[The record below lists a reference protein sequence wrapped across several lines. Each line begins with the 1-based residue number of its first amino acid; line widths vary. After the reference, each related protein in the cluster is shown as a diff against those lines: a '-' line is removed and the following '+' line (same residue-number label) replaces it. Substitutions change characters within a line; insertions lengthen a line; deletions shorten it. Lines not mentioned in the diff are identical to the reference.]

1 MNKRYGYRSLNRS
14 TKNNFRFALVL
25 WSCFFT
31 TVLFCSEI
39 HDPKIEGLLL
49 RAKTI
54 RHADVDSSVLYAT
67 KALDLAE
74 QSDDAYLKAKSMS
87 TLASS
92 LRYKGGNAEKV
103 IDLLQKSVLLFKSI
117 HEKELLGRAYIALAL
132 CFDDKADYQTALK
145 YNFMALDVFNEFD
158 FADGIQEVSNNIAVI
173 YEDLDDPKNALKYYT
188 QSLEFAKKTND
199 AGAIG
204 GAYANIGAY
213 YIKNGDQAKATG
225 YLKQAIDLKRSVND
239 WAGVARIT
247 SNMGRMYYAGGE
259 EEKGVEYFKQ
269 SLEIKKKYKIY
280 EDINS
285 SYYNLGII
293 EEDRGNFKQAVQ
305 YYQSAYE
312 WAMKFDN
319 LQSALSA
326 LGGMVNMYDTLGE
339 YKKALNYSIDYIGL
353 SDSLFNI
360 EKSKQTLELKEKY
373 ETDKKEKELLLQRAI
388 ATKNEAESKRKTTF
402 IIAVL
407 GVLLLVTGLLFMV
420 YKTSKLK
427 QKTNVELEQKN
438 KLIEHQK
445 ELVEEK
451 QKEIIDSI
459 NYAKRIQ
466 TALLASD
473 KLLSANLPEYFVL
486 FKPKDIVA
494 GDFYWA
500 APTPEGFL
508 YITADCTG
516 HGVPGAFM
524 SLLNISKL
532 NETINQKHILRPD
545 LIFND
550 VRAEIVNALN
560 PEGSTEESKDGMDAV
575 LCKLDAKNM
584 KLEFSG
590 ANNSFY
596 IVRNKEIL
604 VCKADKMAVGKSH
617 DDSTPFTFNE
627 IALQKG
633 DMIFTF
639 TDGYADQF
647 GGPKGKKLKYKQ
659 MEEIMLS
666 IAGLPLQEQKD
677 ILDRRF
683 EEWKGSLEQVD
694 DVLVIGVRV

>member
-1 MNKRYGYRSLNRS
+1 MNNRYGDKRM
-14 TKNNFRFALVL
+14 KNPFSFMLLL
-25 WSCFFT
+25 WCCFLSPAF
-31 TVLFCSEI
+31 FCNGG
-39 HDPKIEGLLL
+39 HNPKIENLLS
-49 RAKTI
+49 RAKNI
-54 RHADVDSSVLYAT
+54 RHANVDSSVIYAT
-67 KALDLAE
+67 NALALAE
-74 QSDDAYLKAKSMS
+74 QSDDTYLKGKSMA

-92 LRYKGGNAEKV
+92 LRYQGGSTQKV
-103 IDLLQKSVLLFKSI
+103 IDLLQKSVIIFKNI
-117 HEKELLGRAYIALAL
+117 HEKELLGRAYISLGL
-132 CFDDKADYQTALK
+132 CFDDKADYQLALK
-145 YNFMALDVFNEFD
+145 YNFMALDVFNEFN

-173 YEDLDDPKNALKYYT
+173 YEDLDDPKNALKYYM
-188 QSLEFAKKTND
+188 QSLEFARRTKD
-199 AGAIG
+199 AEAIG

-213 YIKNGDQAKATG
+213 YIKNGDPALATS
-225 YLKQAIDLKRSVND
+225 YLKQAIDLKKSVND

-247 SNMGRMYYAGGE
+247 SNMGRMYYASGE
-259 EEKGVEYFKQ
+259 VEKGVDCFKQ
-269 SLEIKKKYKIY
+269 SLAIKKKYKIY

-293 EEDRGNFKQAVQ
+293 EEDRGNFKQAAAH
-305 YYQSAYE
+305 YLDAYE
-312 WAMKFDN
+312 WASKFDN
-319 LQSALSA
+319 LQGAISA

-339 YKKALNYSIDYIGL
+339 YKKALNYSIEYIGL
-353 SDSLFNI
+353 SDSLFSI
-360 EKSKQTLELKEKY
+360 EKSKQTLDMKEKY

-402 IIAVL
+402 IIAAL
-407 GVLLLVTGLLFMV
+407 GVLILVTGLLFMV
-420 YKTSKLK
+420 YKTSRLK

-466 TALLASD
+466 TALLAGD
-473 KLLSANLPEYFVL
+473 KLLSAHLPEHFVL

-532 NETINQKHILRPD
+532 NETINQKHIFRPD

-550 VRAEIVNALN
+550 VRTEIVNALN

-575 LCKLDAKNM
+575 LCKLDLPNM

-596 IVRNKEIL
+596 IIRGTEIL
-604 VCKADKMAVGKSH
+604 VCKADKMAVGKGH
-617 DDSTPFTFNE
+617 DDSALFTFNE

-659 MEEIMLS
+659 MEDSMLFV
-666 IAGLPLQEQKD
+666 AGLPMQEQKR
-677 ILDRRF
+677 ILEQRF

>member
-1 MNKRYGYRSLNRS
+1 MSNTPGYKRVANPFEFL
-14 TKNNFRFALVL
+14 LVL
-25 WSCFFT
+25 LCCFLSPAF
-31 TVLFCSEI
+31 FCSEI
-39 HDPKIEGLLL
+39 HDPKIENLLL
-49 RAKTI
+49 HAKTI
-54 RHADVDSSVLYAT
+54 RHANVDSSVVYAT
-67 KALDLAE
+67 KALALSE
-74 QSDDAYLKAKSMS
+74 QLGDAYLQGKSMS

-92 LRYKGGNAEKV
+92 LRYQGGSTEKV
-103 IDLLQKSVLLFKSI
+103 IDLLQKSVTIFKSI
-117 HEKELLGRAYIALAL
+117 HEKELLGRTYITLGL
-132 CFDDKADYQTALK
+132 CFDDKADYQSALK
-145 YNFMALDVFNEFD
+145 YNFMALDVFNEFS

-173 YEDLDDPKNALKYYT
+173 YEDLDDPKNALKYYM
-188 QSLEFAKKTND
+188 QSLEYAQKTKD
-199 AGAIG
+199 TEAIG

-213 YIKNGDQAKATG
+213 YIKNGSQELATS
-225 YLKQAIDLKRSVND
+225 YLKQAIDLKKSVND

-247 SNMGRMYYAGGE
+247 SNMGRMYYTNGE
-259 EEKGVEYFKQ
+259 AEKGIAYFKQ
-269 SLEIKKKYKIY
+269 SLEIKKNYKIY

-293 EEDRGNFKQAVQ
+293 EEDRGNFKQAVA
-305 YYQSAYE
+305 YYNESYE
-312 WAMKFDN
+312 WASKFDN
-319 LQSALSA
+319 LQGALSA
-326 LGGMVNMYDTLGE
+326 LGGMINMYDTLGE
-339 YKKALNYSIDYIGL
+339 YKKALNYGIEYIGL
-353 SDSLFNI
+353 SDSLFSI
-360 EKSKQTLELKEKY
+360 EKSKQTLEMKEKY

-402 IIAVL
+402 IVAVL

-420 YKTSKLK
+420 YKTSRLK

-466 TALLASD
+466 TALLAST
-473 KLLSANLPEYFVL
+473 KLLSAHLPEHFVL

-532 NETINQKHILRPD
+532 NETINQKHIFRPD

-550 VRAEIVNALN
+550 VRTEIINALN
-560 PEGSTEESKDGMDAV
+560 PEGSVEESKDGMDAV
-575 LCKLDAKNM
+575 LCKLDTTNM
-584 KLEFSG
+584 KLEFTG
-590 ANNSFY
+590 ANNSCY
-596 IVRNKEIL
+596 IIRGKEIL
-604 VCKADKMAVGKSH
+604 VCKADKMPVGKGH
-617 DDSTPFTFNE
+617 DDSALFTFNE

-659 MEEIMLS
+659 MEGIMLS
-666 IAGLPLQEQKD
+666 IAGLSMQEQKQ

>member
-1 MNKRYGYRSLNRS
+1 MK
-14 TKNNFRFALVL
+14 KAFRLVLVL
-25 WSCFFT
+25 WSCFMA
-31 TVLFCSEI
+31 TVSFSKEI
-39 HDPKIEGLLL
+39 HDPEIENLLL

-54 RHADVDSSVLYAT
+54 RHANVDSSVLYAT
-67 KALDLAE
+67 KALALAE
-74 QSDDAYLKAKSMS
+74 QSDDAYLKGKSMS

-103 IDLLQKSVLLFKSI
+103 IDLLQKSVLLFKSMD
-117 HEKELLGRAYIALAL
+117 EKELLGRAYIALAL
-132 CFDDKADYQTALK
+132 CFDDKADYQAALK
-145 YNFMALDVFNEFD
+145 YNFMALDVFNEFN

-173 YEDLDDPKNALKYYT
+173 YEDLDDPKNAFKYYT

-199 AGAIG
+199 VGAIG

-213 YIKNGDQAKATG
+213 YIKNGDEAQATS

-247 SNMGRMYYAGGE
+247 SNMGRMYYTGGE
-259 EEKGVEYFKQ
+259 VEKGVEYFKQ
-269 SLEIKKKYKIY
+269 ALEIKKKYKIY

-293 EEDRGNFKQAVQ
+293 EEDMGNFKQAVG
-305 YYQSAYE
+305 YYQSSYE
-312 WAMKFDN
+312 WALKFDN
-319 LQSALSA
+319 LQGALSA

-339 YKKALNYSIDYIGL
+339 YKKALNHSIDYIGL

-388 ATKNEAESKRKTTF
+388 STKNEAESKRKTTF

-407 GVLLLVTGLLFMV
+407 GVLVLVTGMLFVV
-420 YKTSKLK
+420 YKASKLK

-438 KLIEHQK
+438 RLIEHQK

-459 NYAKRIQ
+459 NYARRIQ

-473 KLLSANLPEYFVL
+473 KLLSANLPEHFVL

-532 NETINQKHILRPD
+532 NETINQKNILRPD

-550 VRAEIVNALN
+550 VRTEIINALN

-575 LCKLDAKNM
+575 LCKLDVKNM
-584 KLEFSG
+584 KLEFTG

-617 DDSTPFTFNE
+617 DDSILFTFNE
-627 IALQKG
+627 IALKKE

-666 IAGLPLQEQKD
+666 VAGLSMQEQKD

>member
-1 MNKRYGYRSLNRS
+1 MDNRYVYKPAHGF
-14 TKNNFRFALVL
+14 KNTFRIVL
-25 WSCFFT
+25 MVWSCFFAT
-31 TVLFCSEI
+31 AFFGSEA
-39 HDPKIEGLLL
+39 HDPKIEALLL

-54 RHADVDSSVLYAT
+54 RHTDVDSSVIYASNAV
-67 KALDLAE
+67 ALTE
-74 QSDDAYLKAKSMS
+74 KSGDAYLQGKSMS

-92 LRYKGGNAEKV
+92 LRYKGGNTEKV
-103 IDLLQKSVLLFKSI
+103 IDLLQKSVVLFKNI
-117 HEKELLGRAYIALAL
+117 HEKELLGRAYISLAL

-145 YNFMALDVFNEFD
+145 YNFMALDVFTEFN

-173 YEDLDDPKNALKYYT
+173 YEDLDDPKNALKYYM

-199 AGAIG
+199 AAAIG

-213 YIKNGDQAKATG
+213 YIKNGDQARATS
-225 YLKQAIDLKRSVND
+225 YLKQAIELKRSVND

-247 SNMGRMYYAGGE
+247 SNMGRMYYANGE
-259 EEKGVEYFKQ
+259 IEKGVEYFRQ
-269 SLEIKKKYKIY
+269 SLEIKKKYKIN

-293 EEDRGNFKQAVQ
+293 EEDRGNFKQALE
-305 YYQSAYE
+305 YYLSSYE
-312 WAMKFDN
+312 WASKFDN
-319 LQSALSA
+319 LQGAISA
-326 LGGMVNMYDTLGE
+326 LGGMINMCDTLGE

-360 EKSKQTLELKEKY
+360 EKSRQTLDMKEKY
-373 ETDKKEKELLLQRAI
+373 ETDKKEKELELQRAI
-388 ATKNEAESKRKTTF
+388 STKNEAESKRKTTF

-407 GVLLLVTGLLFMV
+407 GVLVLVTGLLFMV

-438 KLIEHQK
+438 KLIAHQK

-473 KLLSANLPEYFVL
+473 KLLNANLPEHFVL

-550 VRAEIVNALN
+550 VRTEIINALN

-575 LCKLDAKNM
+575 LCKLDTRNM
-584 KLEFSG
+584 KLEFAG

-596 IVRNKEIL
+596 IIRNQEIL

-617 DDSTPFTFNE
+617 DDSALFTFNE

-659 MEEIMLS
+659 MEDIMLS
-666 IAGLPLQEQKD
+666 IANLPLQEQKN
-677 ILDRRF
+677 ILNQRF
-683 EEWKGSLEQVD
+683 EEWKGTLEQVD